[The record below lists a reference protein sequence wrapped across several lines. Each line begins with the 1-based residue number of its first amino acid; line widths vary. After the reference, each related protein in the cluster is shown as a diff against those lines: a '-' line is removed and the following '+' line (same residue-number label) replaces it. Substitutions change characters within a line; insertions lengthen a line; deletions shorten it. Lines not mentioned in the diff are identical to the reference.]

1 MESKSLEITLRP
13 YRLSD
18 AEDFLKYT
26 EDERVTQFTRW
37 NTFKSK
43 KEALSYIK
51 DCRAE
56 IGYALAAEYWGQGI
70 VIRAVKMAITEG
82 FNEFTDL
89 VRMQALVLIENKAS
103 QRVLEKLGFH
113 MEGLLREYTI
123 HKVME
128 SSRISL
134 RPFKVSDADD
144 FLKWASDDKVTR
156 YLRWNTITSR
166 EEALAYIEKVAIPH
180 PWRQSICLDDHSIG
194 YVSVKP
200 ELGDD
205 TCRAHVSYAVSAEY
219 WGQGIAKQALRM
231 AMSRVYKEFPCLV
244 RVEALVEVENKG
256 SQMVL
261 EKVGFVKEGLLR
273 KYGYCKGEI
282 RDMFIYS
289 FLSTDKIM

>member
-1 MESKSLEITLRP
+1 
-13 YRLSD
+13 
-18 AEDFLKYT
+18 
-26 EDERVTQFTRW
+26 
-37 NTFKSK
+37 
-43 KEALSYIK
+43 
-51 DCRAE
+51 
-56 IGYALAAEYWGQGI
+56 
-70 VIRAVKMAITEG
+70 
-82 FNEFTDL
+82 
-89 VRMQALVLIENKAS
+89 
-103 QRVLEKLGFH
+103 
-113 MEGLLREYTI
+113 
-123 HKVME
+123 ME

-134 RPFKVSDADD
+134 RPFRVSDADD

-166 EEALAYIEKVAIPH
+166 EEALTYIEKVAIPH

-200 ELGDD
+200 EAGDD
-205 TCRAHVSYAVSAEY
+205 KCRAHVSYAVSAEY

-231 AMSRVYKEFPCLV
+231 AMSRVFKEFPCLV

-289 FLSTDKIM
+289 FLSADKIM